1 MYRLCLIG
9 GVLLLLLLPFPALPA
24 RILATEIDSRI
35 AEYNGS
41 FITERRGV
49 GGGSR
54 KGLMQMERVAPNMG
68 PRSNITSRNEG
79 TRERRRGHCRRRR
92 RRHPRKFAEQK
103 KSRESNGFAA
113 AVVSAAKQLGDYPP
127 LSHSID
133 VLPHSRD

>member
-1 MYRLCLIG
+1 MLSSAGTPPDNGAVI
-9 GVLLLLLLPFPALPA
+9 LPA

-41 FITERRGV
+41 FITERRGGGCGV

-68 PRSNITSRNEG
+68 PRSNITSRSEG
-79 TRERRRGHCRRRR
+79 TRERRRGHCRGRRR
-92 RRHPRKFAEQK
+92 PRKFAEQK

-133 VLPHSRD
+133 VLPYGRD